1 MADGRILVWYFDPM
15 CGGEF
20 CLTVQLSLYSNI
32 ASEEESVLENCL
44 DFSG

>member
-1 MADGRILVWYFDPM
+1 MTDGRILVWYFDPM

-32 ASEEESVLENCL
+32 SSEEGSVLENSL
-44 DFSG
+44 DLSG